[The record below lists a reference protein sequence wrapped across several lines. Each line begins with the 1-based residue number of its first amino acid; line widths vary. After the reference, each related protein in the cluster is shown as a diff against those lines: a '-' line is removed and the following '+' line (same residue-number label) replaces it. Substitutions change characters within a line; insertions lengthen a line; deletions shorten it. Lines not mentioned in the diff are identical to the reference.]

1 MAMRRQV
8 SSREKGVPPRW
19 RTTSGSPITFA
30 WASRSLSQK
39 ALRRSRSVS
48 TIGTKRAGLLLAEG
62 QAAEALVEARHLA
75 AAVDHA
81 VVAAGPG
88 RMDLGI
94 DVELEGVARLA
105 PGGAGLEHGAV
116 GHLHLDHVVIGMGVG
131 LHLGFPEI
139 SAGSDQPR
147 KGPRPIAGRGGID
160 KPRAARLA
168 GCCLRCRARKS
179 R

>member
-1 MAMRRQV
+1 MRILRQV
-8 SSREKGVPPRW
+8 SSREKGLPPRW
-19 RTTSGSPITFA
+19 RTTSRSPMIPA
-30 WASRSLSQK
+30 WASRSLSRK
-39 ALRRSRSVS
+39 GLSRSRSVS
-48 TIGTKRAGLLLAEG
+48 TVGTKRAGLLLAQR

-75 AAVDHA
+75 AAVEHS
-81 VVAAGPG
+81 VVAARPG
-88 RMDLGI
+88 RMDLVV
-94 DVELEGVARLA
+94 DVELEGVALLA